1 MDEIITTA
9 EIDAPPRAVWE
20 VLTDFER
27 YDEWN
32 PTIDITGSPT
42 EGDRIEMVLTLPD
55 RKPQAFRPKLL
66 TVDEPTELRW
76 QGRLFVPGLYD
87 GEHRFVLEPLDDG
100 ERTRLTHAETFRGVL
115 VGFVNRRIGDDI
127 ETGFERMNEAL
138 KARVEDGDADRDVQ
152 QYAELDGDAE
162 R

>member
-1 MDEIITTA
+1 MDEIITTI

-20 VLTDFER
+20 VLTDFDS

-32 PTIDITGSPT
+32 PTIEITGSPT
-42 EGDRIEMVLTLPD
+42 EGERLEVVLSLPD
-55 RKPQAFRPKLL
+55 RKPQPFRPKLL
-66 TVDEPTELRW
+66 VVDESSELRW

-115 VGFVNRRIGDDI
+115 VGFINRRIGDDI
-127 ETGFERMNEAL
+127 ETGFERANEAL
-138 KARVEDGDADRDVQ
+138 KSRVEGTPVQ
-152 QYAELDGDAE
+152 RGVELGEGAES
-162 R
+162 